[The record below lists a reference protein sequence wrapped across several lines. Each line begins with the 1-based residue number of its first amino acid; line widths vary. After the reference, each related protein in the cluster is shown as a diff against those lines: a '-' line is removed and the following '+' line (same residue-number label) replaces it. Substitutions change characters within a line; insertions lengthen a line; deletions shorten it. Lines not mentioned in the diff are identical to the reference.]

1 MNENYNVG
9 VSKVK
14 YTPIFF
20 LVTLLTVFMIL
31 NIDNL
36 LNEDESVILIFSL
49 GILVLIQPILTV
61 FFYKYILKSEP
72 ILVITNV
79 EIIINGIFNK
89 KVRYLLKDI
98 ESVYINKMFHNKMV
112 YISYIKDGKNKRGTL
127 PGMLN
132 VKPKDLVEEIK
143 RRREV
148 YLSDTTLHNEFS
160 NYDEIVKSNLRKD
173 KDVYFRVMVYLFL
186 VFWVI
191 DCIVSII
198 KDPSDVL
205 ISLGYLIF
213 NSISIALVTELV
225 IRKVKIKPFLKGII
239 LTLSILITW
248 FVALIIYSVFL
259 YFNQ

>member
-1 MNENYNVG
+1 MNDSYNVG

-14 YTPIFF
+14 YTLIFL

-31 NIDNL
+31 NINNL
-36 LNEDESVILIFSL
+36 LNDDASVMLIFSL

-79 EIIINGIFNK
+79 EITINGMFNK
-89 KVRYLLKDI
+89 RVRYLLKDI

-112 YISYIKDGKNKRGTL
+112 FISYIKDGKNKRGTL

-148 YLSDTTLHNEFS
+148 YLNDTTLHNEFS

-173 KDVYFRVMVYLFL
+173 KDVYFRVLVYIFL
-186 VFWVI
+186 AVWII
-191 DCIVSII
+191 DYIVSII

-213 NSISIALVTELV
+213 NSICIVLVSELV
-225 IRKVKIKPFLKGII
+225 IRKVKIKPFLKGVI
-239 LTLSILITW
+239 LTFSVLITL
-248 FVALIIYSVFL
+248 FVALNVYSVFI
-259 YFNQ
+259 YFIQ